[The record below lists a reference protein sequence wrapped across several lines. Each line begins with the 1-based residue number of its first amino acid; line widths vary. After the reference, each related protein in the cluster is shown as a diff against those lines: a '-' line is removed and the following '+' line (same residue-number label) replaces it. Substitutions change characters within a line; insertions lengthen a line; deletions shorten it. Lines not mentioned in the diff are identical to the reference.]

1 MSSNPKDS
9 VKPFASTADVE
20 EKVATLEELA
30 DGVIAYTAEGDP
42 NVGAIVGP
50 EYVIAIDARATP
62 TLARRWLD
70 DLREHTDKPV
80 RFLVLTHYHAV
91 RVLGAQAFDADNIVA
106 HANTRRWVL
115 ERGAQDMES
124 EMRRFPRLFAD
135 ASSVPG
141 LTYPDL
147 SFDGTLSFH
156 FGDREVQLRYF
167 GRAHT
172 AGDVGIWLPR
182 ERILF
187 AGDIVEAQATPYT
200 GDAFVDEWRTTT
212 LDNVSA
218 LGAEA
223 LVPGR
228 GPTAVGEGAVRE
240 AVEETR
246 GFLTAM
252 RESVAEAKG
261 GGASLK
267 EVFDATRA
275 ALLPRYGEW
284 PIFEHCLPFNVKRM
298 SDELEGLEPQ
308 VWTARLDAEVWD
320 ELQR

>member
-1 MSSNPKDS
+1 MSGNPTGS

-30 DGVIAYTAEGDP
+30 DGVVAYTAEGDP
-42 NVGAIVGP
+42 NVGAVIGP

-62 TLARRWLD
+62 TLARRWLE
-70 DLREHTDKPV
+70 DLREVTDKPV
-80 RFLVLTHYHAV
+80 RYLVLTHYHAV
-91 RVLGAQAFDADNIVA
+91 RVLGAQAFDADAVVA

-135 ASSVPG
+135 AASVPG
-141 LTYPDL
+141 LTYPDVA
-147 SFDGTLSFH
+147 FDGTLSLFL
-156 FGDREVQLRYF
+156 GEREVQLRYF

-172 AGDVGIWLPR
+172 AGDVGVWLPE

-212 LDNVSA
+212 LDNVAA
-218 LGAEA
+218 LEARA

-228 GPTAVGEGAVRE
+228 GPTAIGEGDVRE
-240 AVEETR
+240 AIEETR

-252 RESVAEAKG
+252 RESVAETKG
-261 GGASLK
+261 EGAGLK
-267 EVFDATRA
+267 ETFDATRA
-275 ALLPRYGEW
+275 ALLPRYAEW

-298 SDELEGLEPQ
+298 SDELDGLEPQ
-308 VWTARLDAEVWD
+308 VWTAELDAEVWE

>member
-1 MSSNPKDS
+1 VSSKPTGS
-9 VKPFASTADVE
+9 AKPFASTADVE

-42 NVGAIVGP
+42 NVGAIIGP
-50 EYVIAIDARATP
+50 EYVIAVDARATP
-62 TLARRWLD
+62 TLALRWLD
-70 DLREHTDKPV
+70 DLRDLTDKPV

-91 RVLGAQAFDADNIVA
+91 RVLGARTFDADAVVA
-106 HANTRRWVL
+106 HADTRRWVL
-115 ERGAQDMES
+115 ERGAHDMES

-135 ASSVPG
+135 ADSIPG
-141 LTYPDL
+141 LTYPDI
-147 SFDGTLSFH
+147 SFDGTLAFH
-156 FGDREVQLRYF
+156 LGDREVQLRYF

-172 AGDVGIWLPR
+172 AGDIGVWLP
-182 ERILF
+182 EEKILF

-200 GDAFVDEWRTTT
+200 GDAFIDEWRTAT
-212 LDNVSA
+212 LDKVAA

-228 GPTAVGEGAVRE
+228 GPTAVGGEAVRE
-240 AVEETR
+240 AIEETR

-261 GGASLK
+261 GSAGLK
-267 EVFDATRA
+267 EVFDATRS

-298 SDELEGLEPQ
+298 SDELDGLDPQ
-308 VWTARLDAEVWD
+308 VWTAELDAEVWD